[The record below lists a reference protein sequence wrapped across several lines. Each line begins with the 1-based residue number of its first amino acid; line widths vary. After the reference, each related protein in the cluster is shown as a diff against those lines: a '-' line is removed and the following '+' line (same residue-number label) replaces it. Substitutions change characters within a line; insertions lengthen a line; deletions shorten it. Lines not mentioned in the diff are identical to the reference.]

1 MLANSFSS
9 KCFPKLLHAVTTD
22 QIASIIPPEPLS
34 IASTLETSLPR
45 TNQQLPIIPPRRFRN
60 KVEQPLYE
68 KILQALKELIYTDII
83 EEIDDPPRT
92 VWSTAA
98 NLMPVVRKDTKIRL
112 TADFSPYE
120 SIFPSNAS
128 NTPAPFS
135 FLSFAASR
143 KYHSTID
150 ITAAFYRFKHSDNLY
165 VKMDF
170 CVFRYKRLP
179 MGLQSSPAILQE
191 ILTRHLTNS
200 QTRTRCYLDDIVV
213 VGDNLQETT
222 EITNQVITPLKKLQ
236 WTINTAKTAPPT
248 DQPTKILG
256 WMIQHQQLLPNDPQN
271 VLKALRHTMET
282 TKPFSISTWRHIYG
296 VLNVFRRLTP
306 NFALLTH
313 HIAKH
318 LTTNQ
323 PLTPKIMPKLQIWKN
338 SFLISG

>member
-1 MLANSFSS
+1 MLSTSFSS
-9 KCFPKLLHAVTTD
+9 KCFPKLLHTLTTD
-22 QIASIIPPEPLS
+22 PLIAPIITPGPLS
-34 IASTLETSLPR
+34 IASTLETPLPR
-45 TNQQLPIIPPRRFRN
+45 TNHQLLIIPPRRFRN

-128 NTPAPFS
+128 NMPAPFS

-143 KYHSTID
+143 KYHSTI
-150 ITAAFYRFKHSDNLY
+150 TAAFYHIKLQSDDHLY
-165 VKMDF
+165 VKMDSRL
-170 CVFRYKRLP
+170 FRYKRLP

-213 VGDNLQETT
+213 VGGNLQETT
-222 EITNQVITPLKKLQ
+222 EITNQVITSSEE
-236 WTINTAKTAPPT
+236 I
-248 DQPTKILG
+248 
-256 WMIQHQQLLPNDPQN
+256 
-271 VLKALRHTMET
+271 TMD
-282 TKPFSISTWRHIYG
+282 H
-296 VLNVFRRLTP
+296 
-306 NFALLTH
+306 
-313 HIAKH
+313 
-318 LTTNQ
+318 
-323 PLTPKIMPKLQIWKN
+323 
-338 SFLISG
+338 